1 MPADEPLA
9 VKDETKP
16 WEAGMSEPARGGI
29 RLAHLG
35 IVVRRIE
42 AAEALTRRLG
52 LAAARHETLEREG
65 VRAAFVP
72 VGGSEIELLEPL
84 AAVGPVGRFLAG
96 RGEGI
101 HHVALEVPDIELAL
115 ARARAAGMRLID
127 EVPRPGADGSRVAFI
142 HPASAH
148 GVLFELVE
156 RTKGDPVPLRDL

>member
-1 MPADEPLA
+1 
-9 VKDETKP
+9 
-16 WEAGMSEPARGGI
+16 MSEPARCGI

-35 IVVRRIE
+35 IVVRGIE

-52 LAAARHETLEREG
+52 LPAARHETLEREG
-65 VRAAFVP
+65 VRAAFVT

-84 AAVGPVGRFLAG
+84 TAAGPVGRFLAG

-127 EVPRPGADGSRVAFI
+127 EFPRPGADGSKVAFI
-142 HPASAH
+142 HPTSAH
-148 GVLFELVE
+148 GVLLELVE
-156 RTKGDPVPLRDL
+156 RMTGTPDLP